1 MKFWR
6 DFPRNIDCGAV
17 KFNPIETTK
26 AIALGAGAFILYSL
40 FRKGYAAGTLNFY
53 PGNIKDL
60 YIENARPVIILGV
73 AAQNTSNQSFT
84 VNSFAGN
91 LYANGY
97 LVGNVSNF
105 TPQTISRNSE
115 KIIDLKIRLGV
126 LGVVNNIIQAWNNGS
141 FQQDLEFDGYANV
154 DNLQVHVPLK
164 YQIG

>member
-1 MKFWR
+1 MAR
-6 DFPRNIDCGAV
+6 LPQEYRLRAV

-26 AIALGAGAFILYSL
+26 AIAFGAAAFILYSL
-40 FRKGYAAGTLNFY
+40 IRKGKAAGTLNFY
-53 PGNIKDL
+53 PSNIKDL
-60 YIENARPVIILGV
+60 YIENARPVIVLGV
-73 AAQNTSNQSFT
+73 AVQNTSNQNFT
-84 VNSFAGN
+84 LNSFAGN

-105 TPQTISRNSE
+105 TPQTVSRNSE
-115 KIIDLKIRLGV
+115 QIIDIKIRMGV